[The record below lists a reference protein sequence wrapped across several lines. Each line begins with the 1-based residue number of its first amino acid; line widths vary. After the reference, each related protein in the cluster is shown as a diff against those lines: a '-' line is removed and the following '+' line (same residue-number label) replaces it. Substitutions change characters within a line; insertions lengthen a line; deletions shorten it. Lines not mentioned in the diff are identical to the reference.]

1 VILAAGIVLGIALVL
16 AALAWT
22 RQGPLAVRELL
33 LGSAWPRTWV
43 VSQDG
48 TGDFTSIGKAIER
61 ARSGDAIHV
70 EPGEYAEHL
79 VLTGSIRL
87 VSVVPHAA
95 VIVPPADGSG
105 SASAV
110 ELHAGDARFSGF
122 RVAGDQTRSIAVG
135 IRLRRA
141 GGEIDGVE
149 VTGARVAGITIDGQS
164 TATIRSCYIH
174 DNAGIGVVV
183 GQSARP
189 KLLHNVISDNG
200 RQADAKPGLEVHETA
215 KPVLFGNIIA
225 NNAVDAIRGL
235 SAAQREEVARDNV
248 IGKPAV
254 PAPVKPTAPGRRGR

>member
-1 VILAAGIVLGIALVL
+1 
-16 AALAWT
+16 
-22 RQGPLAVRELL
+22 
-33 LGSAWPRTWV
+33 
-43 VSQDG
+43 
-48 TGDFTSIGKAIER
+48 
-61 ARSGDAIHV
+61 
-70 EPGEYAEHL
+70 
-79 VLTGSIRL
+79 
-87 VSVVPHAA
+87 
-95 VIVPPADGSG
+95 VPPADGSG